1 MSTHPMVT
9 RAKAGIFKPFEHM
22 NCHVTTTSPLPRS
35 HVHALRDPHW
45 KEAMLDE
52 YNALISNGTWALVP
66 RPANVN
72 VVRSMWLFKHKFKA
86 DGSLS
91 RYKARLVAN
100 GHSQQQGIDCDE
112 TFSPVVKPATIRT
125 ILSLAVSR
133 DWPIHQLDVKNAFLH
148 GHLSETVYMHQPPG
162 FVDSNKPNY
171 VCHLQRSL
179 YGLKQAPRAW
189 FQRFTSYATRVGF
202 QHSKTDSSLFVF
214 HRGSDIAYL
223 LLYVDDIIL
232 TASSLAF
239 LQRIITSLHSEFAI
253 TDLGSLNYFL
263 GISAQRSATGLFLS
277 QSKFAK
283 EILERAHMQNC
294 NPCWTPVDT
303 ESKLGSDGDPIS
315 DPTLYRSLTGALQY
329 LTFTRPDFPYVSNCF
344 FVSSLLLATVCTDAD
359 WAGCPITHRST
370 SGYCV
375 FLGDNLLSWSAKR
388 QVTLSR
394 SSAKAE
400 YRGVA
405 NVVADTAWIRN
416 LLCELHTPLFT
427 ATLVYCDN
435 VSAVYMSANPVQH
448 QRTKHIEIDIHFV
461 RDFVASGQ
469 VRVLH
474 VPSRFQYADI
484 FTKGLPTAL
493 FIEFRSSLNV

>member
-9 RAKAGIFKPFEHM
+9 RAKAGIFKPLERM

-100 GHSQQQGIDCDE
+100 GRSQQQGIDCDE

-125 ILSLAVSR
+125 VLSLAVSR

-162 FVDSNKPNY
+162 FVDPNKPNY

-189 FQRFTSYATRVGF
+189 FQRFASYATRVGF

-232 TASSLAF
+232 TASSSAF
-239 LQRIITSLHSEFAI
+239 LQRIITSLHSEFAM

-263 GISAQRSATGLFLS
+263 GISAQWSATGLFLP
-277 QSKFAK
+277 QSKFAE

-294 NPCWTPVDT
+294 NPCRTPVDT
-303 ESKLGSDGDPIS
+303 EQAHMQNL
-315 DPTLYRSLTGALQY
+315 
-329 LTFTRPDFPYVSNCF
+329 F
-344 FVSSLLLATVCTDAD
+344 FSFSYYPC
-359 WAGCPITHRST
+359 
-370 SGYCV
+370 
-375 FLGDNLLSWSAKR
+375 
-388 QVTLSR
+388 
-394 SSAKAE
+394 
-400 YRGVA
+400 
-405 NVVADTAWIRN
+405 
-416 LLCELHTPLFT
+416 
-427 ATLVYCDN
+427 
-435 VSAVYMSANPVQH
+435 
-448 QRTKHIEIDIHFV
+448 
-461 RDFVASGQ
+461 
-469 VRVLH
+469 
-474 VPSRFQYADI
+474 
-484 FTKGLPTAL
+484 
-493 FIEFRSSLNV
+493 

>member
-1 MSTHPMVT
+1 MSTYPMVT
-9 RAKAGIFKPFEHM
+9 RAKADIFKPLERM

-100 GHSQQQGIDCDE
+100 GRSQQQGIDCDE

-125 ILSLAVSR
+125 VLSLAVSR
-133 DWPIHQLDVKNAFLH
+133 DWPIHQLDVKNTFLY

-162 FVDSNKPNY
+162 FVDPNKPNY

-189 FQRFTSYATRVGF
+189 FQRFASYATRVGF

-232 TASSLAF
+232 TTSSLAF

-283 EILERAHMQNC
+283 KILERAHMQNC
-294 NPCWTPVDT
+294 NPCRTPVDT
-303 ESKLGSDGDPIS
+303 ESKLGSDGAPVCLYTHDPR
-315 DPTLYRSLTGALQY
+315 DPHFIDLKRILRYVFGTLDYGLQ
-329 LTFTRPDFPYVSNCF
+329 LH
-344 FVSSLLLATVCTDAD
+344 VSSTTQ
-359 WAGCPITHRST
+359 
-370 SGYCV
+370 
-375 FLGDNLLSWSAKR
+375 LSALHCLVLVLR
-388 QVTLSR
+388 Q
-394 SSAKAE
+394 E

-405 NVVADTAWIRN
+405 NVVAETAWLQN
-416 LLCELHTPLFT
+416 LLLELHAPLST
-427 ATLVYCDN
+427 TTLVYCDN
-435 VSAVYMSANPVQH
+435 VSDVYLSTN
-448 QRTKHIEIDIHFV
+448 
-461 RDFVASGQ
+461 
-469 VRVLH
+469 H
-474 VPSRFQYADI
+474 V
-484 FTKGLPTAL
+484 
-493 FIEFRSSLNV
+493 